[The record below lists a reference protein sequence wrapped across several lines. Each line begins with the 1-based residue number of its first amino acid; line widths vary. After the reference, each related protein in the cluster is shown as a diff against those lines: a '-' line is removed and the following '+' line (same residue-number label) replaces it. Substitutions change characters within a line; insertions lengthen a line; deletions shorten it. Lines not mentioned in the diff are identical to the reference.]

1 MFAASW
7 EVKNH
12 KQSFYQDGLDTIFMI
27 KNLLGHGFS
36 SSVAVIGKDV
46 IDLFNSLFTSFWNL
60 CFKREIPS

>member
-7 EVKNH
+7 EVKNL
-12 KQSFYQDGLDTIFMI
+12 KQSFSQDSLDTMI
-27 KNLLGHGFS
+27 KNLLGHGFP